1 MITHSELAIPR
12 GCFKPSRRQ
21 PFASVLCVLLFQ
33 LGCSNA
39 EIICESSY
47 TMYDA
52 DTEYIPEQNS
62 HTLTIDTFSD
72 TVSHANRMRSFLVEG
87 TLLISKHL
95 DERTFTNTTSI
106 FFSDDASSGEISSS
120 ADYRVEIDIESG
132 EYKRIEEDV
141 RRDATSGR
149 IFSFKGHKWEGECT
163 LPPELKEKL
172 KLKSNS

>member
-87 TLLISKHL
+87 TLLISDHL

-106 FFSDDASSGEISSS
+106 FFSDDASSGEIFSS
-120 ADYRVEIDIESG
+120 ADYRVKIDIESG
-132 EYKRIEEDV
+132 EYKRIEEDM

-172 KLKSNS
+172 RLKSNS

>member
-12 GCFKPSRRQ
+12 CYFAASRLQ
-21 PFASVLCVLLFQ
+21 TFASMLCVILFQ
-33 LGCSNA
+33 LGCSNS

-52 DTEYIPEQNS
+52 DTEYIPEQDS
-62 HTLTIDTFSD
+62 HTITIDTFSD
-72 TVSHANRMRSFLVEG
+72 TVSHAGRMRSFLIEG
-87 TLLISKHL
+87 NLLISEHL
-95 DERTFTNTTSI
+95 DQRTFTNTTSI
-106 FFSDDASSGEISSS
+106 FFSDDASSGEIFSS
-120 ADYRVEIDIESG
+120 ANYQVEIDIDSG

-141 RRDATSGR
+141 RRDAISGR

-172 KLKSNS
+172 RLKSNS

>member
-21 PFASVLCVLLFQ
+21 PFVSVLCVLLFQ

-106 FFSDDASSGEISSS
+106 FFSDDASSGEIFSS

-172 KLKSNS
+172 RLKSNS

>member
-62 HTLTIDTFSD
+62 HMLTIDTFSD

-172 KLKSNS
+172 RLKSNS

>member
-172 KLKSNS
+172 RLKSDS

>member
-1 MITHSELAIPR
+1 MIMHSELAIPR
-12 GCFKPSRRQ
+12 CCFKPNRCQ
-21 PFASVLCVLLFQ
+21 PFAFVLCVLLFQ

-52 DTEYIPEQNS
+52 DTEYIPEQDS

-87 TLLISKHL
+87 TLLISEHL
-95 DERTFTNTTSI
+95 DERNFTNTTSI
-106 FFSDDASSGEISSS
+106 FFSDDASSGKIFSS
-120 ADYRVEIDIESG
+120 ADYRVKIDIESG

-141 RRDATSGR
+141 RRDAASGR

-172 KLKSNS
+172 RLKSNS

>member
-1 MITHSELAIPR
+1 MITHPEFTIPR
-12 GCFKPSRRQ
+12 RHFRRGRGQ
-21 PFASVLCVLLFQ
+21 PLISILCGLLFQ

-39 EIICESSY
+39 EIICESNY

-52 DTEYIPEQNS
+52 DTEYVPERDS
-62 HTLTIDTFSD
+62 HTLTIDTFAD
-72 TVSHANRMRSFLVEG
+72 TVSHANRMRSFLIEG
-87 TLLISKHL
+87 NFLISKHL

-106 FFSDDASSGEISSS
+106 FFSDDASSGEIFSS

>member
-12 GCFKPSRRQ
+12 GCFTPSHRQ

-87 TLLISKHL
+87 TLLISEHL
-95 DERTFTNTTSI
+95 DQRTFTNTTSI
-106 FFSDDASSGEISSS
+106 FFSDDASSGEIFSS
-120 ADYRVEIDIESG
+120 ADYQVKIDIESG

-172 KLKSNS
+172 RLKSNS

>member
-1 MITHSELAIPR
+1 MITHSKHEIR
-12 GCFKPSRRQ
+12 HSCITPSRGQ
-21 PFASVLCVLLFQ
+21 TIASMLCVLLFQ

-62 HTLTIDTFSD
+62 HMLTIDTFSD

-87 TLLISKHL
+87 TLLISEHL

-106 FFSDDASSGEISSS
+106 FFSDDASSGEIFSS

-149 IFSFKGHKWEGECT
+149 IFSFKGHKWEGECI

-172 KLKSNS
+172 RLKSDS

>member
-1 MITHSELAIPR
+1 MITHSELALPR

-172 KLKSNS
+172 RLKSNS

>member
-52 DTEYIPEQNS
+52 DTEYIPEQDS
-62 HTLTIDTFSD
+62 HSLTIDTFSD

-87 TLLISKHL
+87 TLLISEHL

-106 FFSDDASSGEISSS
+106 FFSDDASSGEIFSS
-120 ADYRVEIDIESG
+120 ADYRVKIDIESG

-163 LPPELKEKL
+163 LPPQLKEKL
-172 KLKSNS
+172 RLKSDS

>member
-1 MITHSELAIPR
+1 MTAHSELEIPR
-12 GCFKPSRRQ
+12 CCLKPSRGQ
-21 PFASVLCVLLFQ
+21 NFASILCVILFQ
-33 LGCSNA
+33 LGCSNSV
-39 EIICESSY
+39 ITCESSH

-52 DTEYIPEQNS
+52 DTEYIPEQDY

-72 TVSHANRMRSFLVEG
+72 TVYHANRMRSFLVEG
-87 TLLISKHL
+87 ALLISEHL

-132 EYKRIEEDV
+132 KYKRIEEDV

-149 IFSFKGHKWEGECT
+149 VFSFKGNKWEGECN

-172 KLKSNS
+172 RLKSNS

>member
-1 MITHSELAIPR
+1 MTTHSEHEIR
-12 GCFKPSRRQ
+12 HCCFTPSRGQ
-21 PFASVLCVLLFQ
+21 TFASMLCVILFQ
-33 LGCSNA
+33 LGCSNS

-52 DTEYIPEQNS
+52 DTEYIPEQDS

-87 TLLISKHL
+87 TLLISNHL

-106 FFSDDASSGEISSS
+106 FFSDDASSGEIFSS

-172 KLKSNS
+172 RLKSNS

>member
-1 MITHSELAIPR
+1 MITYSEFAIPCC
-12 GCFKPSRRQ
+12 CFKPSRRQ
-21 PFASVLCVLLFQ
+21 TFASMLCVILFQ

-62 HTLTIDTFSD
+62 HTLTIDTFYD

-106 FFSDDASSGEISSS
+106 FFSDDASSGEIFSS
-120 ADYRVEIDIESG
+120 ADYRVEINIDSG

-149 IFSFKGHKWEGECT
+149 IFSFKGHKWEGACT

-172 KLKSNS
+172 RLKSNS

>member
-87 TLLISKHL
+87 TLLISEHL

-172 KLKSNS
+172 RLKSNS

>member
-106 FFSDDASSGEISSS
+106 FFSDDASSGEIFSS
-120 ADYRVEIDIESG
+120 ADYRVEIDIDSG

-172 KLKSNS
+172 RLKSNS

>member
-21 PFASVLCVLLFQ
+21 LFASVLCVLLFQ

-120 ADYRVEIDIESG
+120 ANYRVEIDIESG

-172 KLKSNS
+172 RLKSNS

>member
-1 MITHSELAIPR
+1 MITYSEFAIPR
-12 GCFKPSRRQ
+12 CRFKPSRRQ
-21 PFASVLCVLLFQ
+21 TFASMLCVILFQ

-39 EIICESSY
+39 EIICESIY

-52 DTEYIPEQNS
+52 DTEYIPDQDS
-62 HTLTIDTFSD
+62 HSLTIDTFAD
-72 TVSHANRMRSFLVEG
+72 TVSHASRMRSFLVEG
-87 TLLISKHL
+87 NLLISKHL

-106 FFSDDASSGEISSS
+106 FFSDDASSGEIFSSS
-120 ADYRVEIDIESG
+120 DYRLEIDIESG

>member
-172 KLKSNS
+172 RLKSNS

>member
-1 MITHSELAIPR
+1 MITHSELAIPL

-52 DTEYIPEQNS
+52 DTEYIPEQDS

-87 TLLISKHL
+87 TLLISDHL

-106 FFSDDASSGEISSS
+106 FFSDDASSGEIFSS

-172 KLKSNS
+172 RLKSIS

>member
-1 MITHSELAIPR
+1 
-12 GCFKPSRRQ
+12 
-21 PFASVLCVLLFQ
+21 
-33 LGCSNA
+33 
-39 EIICESSY
+39 
-47 TMYDA
+47 MYDA
-52 DTEYIPEQNS
+52 DTEYIPEQDS

-87 TLLISKHL
+87 TLLISDHL

-106 FFSDDASSGEISSS
+106 FFSDDASSGEIFSS

-172 KLKSNS
+172 RIKSIS

>member
-12 GCFKPSRRQ
+12 CSFKPSRYQ
-21 PFASVLCVLLFQ
+21 PFAFVLCVLLFQ

-52 DTEYIPEQNS
+52 DTEYIPEQDS

-87 TLLISKHL
+87 NLLISKQL

-106 FFSDDASSGEISSS
+106 FFSDDASSGEIFSS

-132 EYKRIEEDV
+132 EYRRIEEDV

-149 IFSFKGHKWEGECT
+149 IFSFKGHKWEGVCT
-163 LPPELKEKL
+163 LPPELIEEL
-172 KLKSNS
+172 RLKSNS

>member
-132 EYKRIEEDV
+132 EYKRIEEDL

-149 IFSFKGHKWEGECT
+149 IFSFKGHKWKGECT

-172 KLKSNS
+172 RLKSNS

>member
-1 MITHSELAIPR
+1 
-12 GCFKPSRRQ
+12 
-21 PFASVLCVLLFQ
+21 
-33 LGCSNA
+33 
-39 EIICESSY
+39 
-47 TMYDA
+47 MYDA
-52 DTEYIPEQNS
+52 DTEYIPEQDS

-87 TLLISKHL
+87 TLLISDHL

-106 FFSDDASSGEISSS
+106 FFSDDASSGEIFSS

-149 IFSFKGHKWEGECT
+149 IFSFKGPRWRGEGRDRPDVKET
-163 LPPELKEKL
+163 LRVKPD
-172 KLKSNS
+172 S